1 MADDPL
7 PAPFDGSAIIHLLAK
22 ENPYALSTSLGKR
35 KAYELLCDG
44 MTVAQYLA
52 AAENSNLSW
61 SSLSGAKAG
70 MKRLRIMAAANH
82 GSRRTPVIAVTPV

>member
-7 PAPFDGSAIIHLLAK
+7 PAPFDGSAIIRILAK

-35 KAYELLCDG
+35 HAYELLRDG

-61 SSLSGAKAG
+61 TSLNGAKAA